1 MAKTTDSFEKD
12 LQNLEKLVEKLEQG
26 EMPLE
31 DALEQFERGIAL
43 TRRCQQALQAAEQKI
58 QILLKKNADA
68 TPSDFDTGDNKTEH
82 DHS

>member
-43 TRRCQQALQAAEQKI
+43 TRRCQQALQAAEQKV
-58 QILLKKNADA
+58 QILLKKNAAAAPEAFDA
-68 TPSDFDTGDNKTEH
+68 DKH
-82 DHS
+82 DKA